1 MAEEKTLP
9 NEGEK
14 HADSPDV
21 ESLRKEVRA
30 LQQELGLL
38 REKAAKADE
47 YLELSKRLRADL
59 VNYQDR
65 VRREKQMWT
74 RQALDDFFRDFIP
87 AMDIFTWAR
96 FEEPTLMESL
106 RLMEREFMR
115 VLSKQE
121 VAPLETQGKTFN
133 PAFHEAVGYEER
145 EEGVEGAIIEEVRR
159 GWAISGHVLR
169 PANVR
174 IVRLKRVAKDSSGT
188 GGPAST

>member
-1 MAEEKTLP
+1 MAEEKTP
-9 NEGEK
+9 PPTGEK
-14 HADSPDV
+14 PADSGEI
-21 ESLRKEVRA
+21 ESLRKELEA
-30 LQQELGLL
+30 L

-47 YLELSKRLRADL
+47 LLELSKRLRADL

-65 VRREKQMWT
+65 VKREKQSWT

-115 VLSKQE
+115 VLSKQD
-121 VAPLETQGKTFN
+121 VVPIDTQGKKLD
-133 PAFHEAVGYEER
+133 PAFHEAVGYEGR
-145 EEGVEGAIIEEVRR
+145 EEGPDGAIIEEVRR
-159 GWAISGHVLR
+159 GWVIQGHVLR

-174 IVRLKRVAKDSSGT
+174 IVRLKSVTKDSSGT
-188 GGPAST
+188 GGPATS

>member
-1 MAEEKTLP
+1 MDEEKTP
-9 NEGEK
+9 PPGGEK
-14 HADSPDV
+14 PADAA
-21 ESLRKEVRA
+21 EIEALRKELDA
-30 LQQELGLL
+30 L

-47 YLELSKRLRADL
+47 FLELSKRLRADL

-65 VRREKQMWT
+65 IKREKQSWT

-115 VLSKQE
+115 VLAKQD
-121 VAPLETQGKTFN
+121 VVPIETKGKTFD

-145 EEGVEGAIIEEVRR
+145 EAGQEGAILEEVRR
-159 GWAISGHVLR
+159 GWAIHGHVLR

-174 IVRLKRVAKDSSGT
+174 ILRLRPVTKDSNGT
-188 GGPAST
+188 GGPVTNG

>member
-1 MAEEKTLP
+1 MADEKTP
-9 NEGEK
+9 PPEAEK
-14 HADSPDV
+14 PAEFPEV
-21 ESLRKEVRA
+21 EA
-30 LQQELGLL
+30 LQREIAAL

-65 VRREKQMWT
+65 VRREKQTWS

-121 VAPLETQGKTFN
+121 VAPIETQGKIFD

-145 EEGVEGAIIEEVRR
+145 EEGVEGAIIDEVRR

-188 GGPAST
+188 GGPATP

>member
-1 MAEEKTLP
+1 MASEKPEHPEEPKATP
-9 NEGEK
+9 VMIDPGELE
-14 HADSPDV
+14 A
-21 ESLRKEVRA
+21 LRA
-30 LQQELGLL
+30 
-38 REKAAKADE
+38 KAAKADE

-65 VRREKQMWT
+65 MKREKQSWT

-115 VLSKQE
+115 VLAKQE
-121 VAPLETQGKTFN
+121 VVPIETQGKTFD
-133 PAFHEAVGYEER
+133 PSFHEAVGSEER
-145 EEGVEGAIIEEVRR
+145 EGGVEGAIIEEVRR
-159 GWAISGHVLR
+159 GWTIAGHVLR

-174 IVRLKRVAKDSSGT
+174 IVRLKRVAQDSSGT
-188 GGPAST
+188 GGPAAP

>member
-1 MAEEKTLP
+1 MVAEKPEHP
-9 NEGEK
+9 EGSK
-14 HADSPDV
+14 AAPVSIDPD
-21 ESLRKEVRA
+21 
-30 LQQELGLL
+30 ELAAL

-65 VRREKQMWT
+65 VKREKQSWT

-106 RLMEREFMR
+106 RLMEREFLR
-115 VLSKQE
+115 VLAKQD
-121 VAPLETQGKTFN
+121 VVPIETQGKTFD
-133 PAFHEAVGYEER
+133 PAFHEAVGCEER
-145 EEGVEGAIIEEVRR
+145 EEGIEGAIIEDVRR
-159 GWAISGHVLR
+159 GWSISGHVLR

-188 GGPAST
+188 GGPAAP

>member
-1 MAEEKTLP
+1 MVSENLERAEEPKP
-9 NEGEK
+9 
-14 HADSPDV
+14 SPTVSIDAA
-21 ESLRKEVRA
+21 ELEALRA
-30 LQQELGLL
+30 
-38 REKAAKADE
+38 KAAKADE

-65 VRREKQMWT
+65 VRREKQTWS

-121 VAPLETQGKTFN
+121 VAPIETQGKIFD

-145 EEGVEGAIIEEVRR
+145 EEGVEGAIIDEVRR

-188 GGPAST
+188 GGPATT

>member
-1 MAEEKTLP
+1 MTEEKTTP
-9 NEGEK
+9 SEGEK
-14 HADSPDV
+14 QVVASELDA
-21 ESLRKEVRA
+21 LR
-30 LQQELGLL
+30 Q
-38 REKAAKADE
+38 KAAKSDE
-47 YLELSKRLRADL
+47 LLELAKRLRADL

-65 VRREKQMWT
+65 VRKEKQSWT

-115 VLSKQE
+115 VLAKQE
-121 VAPLETQGKTFN
+121 VVPIETQGKTFD

-145 EEGVEGAIIEEVRR
+145 VEGVDGAIIEEVRR
-159 GWAISGHVLR
+159 GWAIQGHVLR

-174 IVRLKRVAKDSSGT
+174 IVRLKPGVPKDSG
-188 GGPAST
+188 GNKGPAAS

>member
-1 MAEEKTLP
+1 MAEERTP
-9 NEGEK
+9 PPGGEK
-14 HADSPDV
+14 SADASEA
-21 ESLRKEVRA
+21 ESLRKELDA
-30 LQQELGLL
+30 L

-65 VRREKQMWT
+65 VRREKQTWT

-96 FEEPTLMESL
+96 FEEPTLMENL

-115 VLSKQE
+115 VLAKQD
-121 VAPLETQGKTFN
+121 VAPIETQGKTFD
-133 PAFHEAVGYEER
+133 PAFHEAVGSEER

-159 GWAISGHVLR
+159 GWAISRHVLR
-169 PANVR
+169 PASVR
-174 IVRLKRVAKDSSGT
+174 IVRLKRVAKDSNGT
-188 GGPAST
+188 GGPATP

>member
-1 MAEEKTLP
+1 MGTENLERPGEPQPSPAVSIDAAELD
-9 NEGEK
+9 
-14 HADSPDV
+14 A
-21 ESLRKEVRA
+21 LRA
-30 LQQELGLL
+30 
-38 REKAAKADE
+38 KAAKADE

-65 VRREKQMWT
+65 VRREKQTWT

-121 VAPLETQGKTFN
+121 VAPLETQGKTFD

-188 GGPAST
+188 GGPATT

>member
-1 MAEEKTLP
+1 MVADRTGPEE
-9 NEGEK
+9 GR
-14 HADSPDV
+14 S
-21 ESLRKEVRA
+21 
-30 LQQELGLL
+30 ELDAL

-65 VRREKQMWT
+65 VRREKQSWT

-115 VLSKQE
+115 VLAKQD
-121 VAPLETQGKTFN
+121 VVPIDTKGKIFD
-133 PAFHEAVGYEER
+133 PAYHEAVGYEER
-145 EEGVEGAIIEEVRR
+145 EEGVEGAIIDEVRR
-159 GWAISGHVLR
+159 GWAIQGHVLR

-174 IVRLKRVAKDSSGT
+174 IVRLKPGVPKDSGGDS
-188 GGPAST
+188 GPARP

>member
-1 MAEEKTLP
+1 MAEEKPENSSEL
-9 NEGEK
+9 EE
-14 HADSPDV
+14 
-21 ESLRKEVRA
+21 LRQKASKVD
-30 LQQELGLL
+30 ELT
-38 REKAAKADE
+38 
-47 YLELSKRLRADL
+47 ELAKRLRADL

-65 VRREKQMWT
+65 VRREKQSWT

-115 VLSKQE
+115 VLAKQD
-121 VAPLETQGKTFN
+121 VVPIETQGKTFD

-145 EEGVEGAIIEEVRR
+145 QEGPDGAIIEEVRR
-159 GWAISGHVLR
+159 GWVIHGHVLR

-174 IVRLKRVAKDSSGT
+174 IVRLKPVIKDSSGT
-188 GGPAST
+188 GGPATT

>member
-1 MAEEKTLP
+1 MAEEKTHP
-9 NEGEK
+9 EGREK
-14 HADSPDV
+14 PADFPDV
-21 ESLRKEVRA
+21 DSLRKEVSA

-59 VNYQDR
+59 MNYQDR
-65 VRREKQMWT
+65 VRREKQTWT

-121 VAPLETQGKTFN
+121 VAPLETQGKTFD

-188 GGPAST
+188 GGPATT

>member
-1 MAEEKTLP
+1 MAEEMTP
-9 NEGEK
+9 STNGETP
-14 HADSPDV
+14 AESQDL
-21 ESLRKEVRA
+21 ESLRKEVEA
-30 LQQELGLL
+30 L

-47 YLELSKRLRADL
+47 YLELSKRLRAEL

-65 VRREKQMWT
+65 VRREKQTWT

-115 VLSKQE
+115 VLSKQD
-121 VAPLETQGKTFN
+121 VTPIETQGKKFD

-145 EEGVEGAIIEEVRR
+145 EVGIDGAIIEEVRR
-159 GWAISGHVLR
+159 GWAIQGHVLR

-174 IVRLKRVAKDSSGT
+174 IVRLKSVTQDSSGT
-188 GGPAST
+188 GGPATS

>member
-1 MAEEKTLP
+1 MVSENLDRAEEPKP
-9 NEGEK
+9 
-14 HADSPDV
+14 SPTVSIDAA
-21 ESLRKEVRA
+21 ELEALRA
-30 LQQELGLL
+30 
-38 REKAAKADE
+38 KAAKADE
-47 YLELSKRLRADL
+47 FLELSKRLRADF

-65 VRREKQMWT
+65 IRREKQTWT

-121 VAPLETQGKTFN
+121 VAPIETQGKIFD

-145 EEGVEGAIIEEVRR
+145 EEGVEGAIIDEVRR

-174 IVRLKRVAKDSSGT
+174 ILRLKRVAKDSSGT
-188 GGPAST
+188 GGPATT

>member
-1 MAEEKTLP
+1 MVAEKAEHPEEPK
-9 NEGEK
+9 
-14 HADSPDV
+14 A
-21 ESLRKEVRA
+21 A
-30 LQQELGLL
+30 LVSIDPAALEAL

-65 VRREKQMWT
+65 MKREKQSWT

-106 RLMEREFMR
+106 RLMEREFVR
-115 VLSKQE
+115 VLAKQD
-121 VAPLETQGKTFN
+121 VVPIETQGKTFD
-133 PAFHEAVGYEER
+133 PAFHEAVGCEER
-145 EEGVEGAIIEEVRR
+145 EEGVEGSILEEVRR

-174 IVRLKRVAKDSSGT
+174 IVRVRPGVSKDSGEKA
-188 GGPAST
+188 GPATT

>member
-1 MAEEKTLP
+1 MVSETPERPEEPKQAAVSMDP
-9 NEGEK
+9 
-14 HADSPDV
+14 V
-21 ESLRKEVRA
+21 ELEA
-30 LQQELGLL
+30 L

-65 VRREKQMWT
+65 MKREKQSWT

-106 RLMEREFMR
+106 RLMEREFVR
-115 VLSKQE
+115 VLAKQD
-121 VAPLETQGKTFN
+121 VVPIETQGKTFD
-133 PAFHEAVGYEER
+133 PAFHEAVGCEER
-145 EEGVEGAIIEEVRR
+145 AEGQDGAIIEEVRR
-159 GWAISGHVLR
+159 GWVIHGHVLR

-174 IVRLKRVAKDSSGT
+174 IVRQKPVPKDSSGA
-188 GGPAST
+188 GGSGAT

>member
-1 MAEEKTLP
+1 MTEEKTSP
-9 NEGEK
+9 SGGEK
-14 HADSPDV
+14 SEAP
-21 ESLRKEVRA
+21 EIELLRKEVEA
-30 LQQELGLL
+30 L

-47 YLELSKRLRADL
+47 LLELSKRLRADL

-65 VRREKQMWT
+65 MKREKQSWT

-106 RLMEREFMR
+106 RLMEREFLR
-115 VLSKQE
+115 VLAKQD
-121 VAPLETQGKTFN
+121 VIPIETQGKTFD
-133 PAFHEAVGYEER
+133 PAFHEAVGSEER
-145 EEGVEGAIIEEVRR
+145 EEGVDGAILEEVRR

-174 IVRLKRVAKDSSGT
+174 IVRLKPGVSKDSGEKA
-188 GGPAST
+188 GPATT